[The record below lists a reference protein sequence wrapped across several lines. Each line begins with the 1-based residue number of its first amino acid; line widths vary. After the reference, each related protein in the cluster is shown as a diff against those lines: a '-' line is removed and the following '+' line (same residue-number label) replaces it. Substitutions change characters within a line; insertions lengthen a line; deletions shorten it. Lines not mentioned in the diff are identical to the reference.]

1 MKLISFNRR
10 EDFGIEIYAQIL
22 HTKRW
27 ALLQVSFSF
36 NDYPGWPYL
45 QINSGSNGLLSVF
58 FWVWKLGMDVD
69 VLSRTWRRDY
79 REDEEQ

>member
-1 MKLISFNRR
+1 MKLISFKHR
-10 EDFGIEIYAQIL
+10 EDFGHEYYVQIL

-45 QINSGSNGLLSVF
+45 QINSGGNGLLSVF
-58 FWVWKLGMDVD
+58 FWVWRLGMDVD
-69 VLSRTWRRDY
+69 VLSKTWRRNCG
-79 REDEEQ
+79 EDEEQ